1 MKNFLLI
8 SLLALWGLILAACG
22 STTPAAADPTTIVKE
37 YYAAVNSKN
46 LDKALSLLAD
56 DAIATAPNSQLQ
68 GKEAI
73 RKVLQEN
80 MALDFR
86 SENSNY
92 RESNGEVRYD
102 YVVYFG
108 SNEADRNTDG
118 LTIVKN
124 GKIVFDG
131 LERDKPQ

>member
-1 MKNFLLI
+1 MKKITLLGVLAAV
-8 SLLALWGLILAACG
+8 SLLLAAC
-22 STTPAAADPTTIVKE
+22 AAAPTADPITVVKD
-37 YYAAVNSKN
+37 YYAAVNGKN

-56 DAIATAPNSQLQ
+56 DVVTTGPGQRYE
-68 GKEAI
+68 GKDAL

-80 MALDFR
+80 MGLNFR
-86 SENSNY
+86 SEISNL

-102 YVVYFG
+102 YIVYYG
-108 SNEADRNTDG
+108 ANEVDRDSDG

-131 LERDKPQ
+131 LEQDKPK

>member
-1 MKNFLLI
+1 MKTILLI
-8 SLLALWGLILAACG
+8 SLLLLLSVMLIACG
-22 STTPAAADPTTIVKE
+22 PAASTADPTTIVKE
-37 YYAAVNSKN
+37 YYAAIGAKD
-46 LDKALSLLAD
+46 LDKALSLLAE
-56 DAIATAPNSQLQ
+56 DAIATAPGAKFQ
-68 GKEAI
+68 GKDAI

-102 YVVYFG
+102 YVAYFG
-108 SNEADRNTDG
+108 SNEVDRNTDG

>member
-1 MKNFLLI
+1 MKKFRFI
-8 SLLALWGLILAACG
+8 SLMALLCLILVACG
-22 STTPAAADPTTIVKE
+22 SAATTDPTTIVKE
-37 YYAAVNSKN
+37 YYAAINSKN

-56 DAIATAPNSQLQ
+56 NVIATAPSSKLQ

-80 MALDFR
+80 MASNFR

-102 YVVYFG
+102 YIVYFG
-108 SNEADRNTDG
+108 SSEIDRNTDG